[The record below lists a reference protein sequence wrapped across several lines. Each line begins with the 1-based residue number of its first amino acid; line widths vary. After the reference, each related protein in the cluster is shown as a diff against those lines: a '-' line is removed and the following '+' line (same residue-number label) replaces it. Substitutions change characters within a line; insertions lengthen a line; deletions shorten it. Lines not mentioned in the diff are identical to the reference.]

1 MRVTSRH
8 STNGG
13 LADGAGWWYGICM
26 KRPLRGDVPGGL
38 VSCDRARHRAAR
50 DLRRQPDNEHF
61 IELIDEMAERFGS
74 GIYAY
79 ALMGNHYHCRGRCF
93 GRLRVTNV
101 MGTGSL

>member
-1 MRVTSRH
+1 MTF
-8 STNGG
+8 
-13 LADGAGWWYGICM
+13 
-26 KRPLRGDVPGGL
+26 PGGWYP
-38 VSCDRARHRAAR
+38 VTARGIERRAIFDESR
-50 DLRRQPDNEHF
+50 DNEHF